1 MSDDERSAVPVKPA
15 AKQALGSKV
24 ATVSVGLA
32 LSEALF
38 FACLAGFRHPR
49 PLWTLGLPWVL
60 LPALPALGALGGL
73 VVAARKPVR
82 AKVFAV
88 ALGALLAGLTL
99 ATGGFLTL
107 LLDRG
112 LSD

>member
-1 MSDDERSAVPVKPA
+1 MSGNENPATPVRSA
-15 AKQALGSKV
+15 AKQGAVTQV
-24 ATVSVGLA
+24 AIMSVGLV

-60 LPALPALGALGGL
+60 LPALPTLGALGGL

>member
-1 MSDDERSAVPVKPA
+1 MSNDEGS
-15 AKQALGSKV
+15 KQAVGGQV
-24 ATVSVGLA
+24 AVMGAGVA

-38 FACLAGFRHPR
+38 FACLAGFVHPR
-49 PLWTLGLPWVL
+49 SLWQFGMPWVL

-73 VVAARKPVR
+73 VVASRKPAR

-88 ALGALLAGLTL
+88 ALGALLASLTL
-99 ATGGFLTL
+99 LAAGLLVL